1 MKINLYSIFESIDAW
16 KKSRKLHPSNDE
28 EQAGKK
34 VADRMIESK
43 YEDYIEKNCN
53 NGQPIDFRRME
64 RLFEDEQSGAD
75 SRYVF
80 WEFLRN
86 ILSNRKIITNNF
98 SLTEN
103 EMKLGKCETYL
114 ANNPAFN
121 NDSEHLKIIGWAE
134 MKMELSNLEETSFRL
149 SIQIPAGDIYMFN
162 NTDKYLQ
169 PAKFELQI
177 KLNNGRFTA
186 YNMFQIIIFIKKIYD
201 FVFSPGFHTAIEMLQ
216 TASNADL
223 QTEYSD
229 KQSFEWRINNSYLF
243 IETGIIILIN
253 YYLMDNS
260 QDLDIALLKSE
271 LFPDFNKKAFNSNS
285 EYLYNDFITDNNE
298 LLWEQITIEK
308 PHTLNLIFKDGY
320 SCSICD
326 FFHQFFIDNECL
338 PFNLNDKLGN
348 ARDPRRTIRLEKTL
362 DKFCYPTIVL

>member
-1 MKINLYSIFESIDAW
+1 MKLNLDNIFESMDAW
-16 KKSRKLHPSNDE
+16 KKVKRVHPTNDE

-53 NGQPIDFRRME
+53 NGQPIDFRWME
-64 RLFEDEQSGAD
+64 RLFEDGQPGTD

-134 MKMELSNLEETSFRL
+134 MKMELCNLKNTSFRL

-169 PAKFELQI
+169 PAEFELRM

-186 YNMFQIIIFIKKIYD
+186 YNMFQIITFIRNIYNFIF
-201 FVFSPGFHTAIEMLQ
+201 STGFYTAIEMLQ

-223 QTEYSD
+223 QTEYPD
-229 KQSFEWRINNSYLF
+229 RQSFRWKIYNSYLF

-253 YYLMDNS
+253 YYLMNNL
-260 QDLDIALLKSE
+260 QNLDIVLCNSE
-271 LFPDFNKKAFNSNS
+271 LFPDFNKKANSYP
-285 EYLYNDFITDNNE
+285 EYLDNNLIDKNNE
-298 LLWEQITIEK
+298 LLWQQIIDEE
-308 PHTLNLIFKDGY
+308 PDILNLIFKDESG
-320 SCSICD
+320 CNIRD
-326 FFHQFFIDNECL
+326 FFNQFFIDNKCL
-338 PFNLNDKLGN
+338 PFNLNDKIGN
-348 ARDPRRTIRLEKTL
+348 ARDPRRTIRLGKTL
-362 DKFCYPTIVL
+362 DKFCYPTIDL